1 VIPIFYEDVWFVCD
15 NVWMGNLVLF
25 CIVSVSGEK
34 LESSFEKEKKCVGI
48 HETIENGKE
57 LGGGKRKG
65 VRLM

>member
-1 VIPIFYEDVWFVCD
+1 
-15 NVWMGNLVLF
+15 MGNLVLF